1 MHPKRND
8 QVFQLSLTE
17 IALILVFLLMLL
29 LGWLTKAA
37 QKEAEKVKAD
47 LEAIPNAQ
55 VVIRELERVKEELR
69 KAIERADIADP
80 DSLFEDL
87 VQYSSMVEKNK
98 KLEDELVIVKQ
109 ELKEL
114 IEIMQT
120 LGGKD
125 AALAAKD
132 VAEKIGDGMGINDPK
147 KLEEKIK
154 ELASQAQKIKDLMG
168 QNEYLVERAGKGF
181 GIQPCWVA
189 NGKTQNLLDVTLE
202 LEGVKVSIPT
212 KLPEDR
218 LAQMKELPSIELAT
232 REFFPYRELDKSF
245 GPILAWS
252 KRQEPE
258 CRHYVSIRSN
268 IPQTKLS
275 TPRRLQVEGYFYKNE
290 YN

>member
-37 QKEAEKVKAD
+37 QKEAEKVRAD

-55 VVIRELERVKEELR
+55 VVIRELERVKEELQ
-69 KAIERADIADP
+69 KAIERAEVADP
-80 DSLFEDL
+80 DKLFEDL
-87 VQYSSMVEKNK
+87 VRYSSMVDKNK
-98 KLEDELVIVKQ
+98 KLEEQLVIAKE
-109 ELKEL
+109 ELEDL
-114 IEIMQT
+114 REIMQM

-125 AALAAKD
+125 AALSAKD
-132 VAEKIGDGMGINDPK
+132 VAEKIGDGMGIDDPK
-147 KLEEKIK
+147 KLDEKIK
-154 ELASQAQKIKDLMG
+154 ELASQAQKIKDLLG
-168 QNEYLVERAGKGF
+168 QNRFLLERAGKGF
-181 GIQPCWVA
+181 GKQPCWVA
-189 NGKTQNLLDVTLE
+189 NDEIQYLLDVTLE
-202 LEGVKVSIPT
+202 LEGVKVSIPP

-218 LAQMKELPSIELAT
+218 IAQMKELPGIDLAT
-232 REFFPYRELDKSF
+232 REFIPYTELERSF
-245 GPILAWS
+245 GPILTWT
-252 KRQEPE
+252 KKQDPE

-275 TPRRLQVEGYFYKNE
+275 TRRRLQVEGYFYKNE